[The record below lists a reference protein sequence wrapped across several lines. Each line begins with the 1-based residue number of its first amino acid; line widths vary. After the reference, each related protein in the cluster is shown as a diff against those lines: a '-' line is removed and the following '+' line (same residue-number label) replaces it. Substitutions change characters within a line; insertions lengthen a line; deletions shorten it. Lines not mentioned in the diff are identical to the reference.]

1 MAKKM
6 KKGFVP
12 SSYYYKFGST
22 YTTSQPKFTSISH
35 FLKEDDDTYVA
46 VCKLNV
52 TLLSVIAI
60 VVLVFTIY
68 ICIINTSNEIIIKCP
83 KTMYLSNNV
92 LSLDLQNDSEDDLT
106 ADLYVNDL
114 LVTSTVV
121 KAKLSKSN
129 VQCTSELGS
138 GNYSGKLEISYGDLV
153 STKDVLIVVE

>member
-1 MAKKM
+1 M

-52 TLLSVIAI
+52 TLLSIIAL
-60 VVLVFTIY
+60 VVLVLTIY
-68 ICIINTSNEIIIKCP
+68 TCIFNTSGEITVKCP
-83 KTMYLSNNV
+83 KTMYLSNDV
-92 LSLDLQNDSEDDLT
+92 LSLDLQNDSEDDVT
-106 ADLYVNDL
+106 ADLYVNNL

-121 KAKLSKSN
+121 KAKSSKSN
-129 VQCTSELGS
+129 VQCTSELGN

-153 STKDVLIVVE
+153 STKDVLVVVE